1 VLRWN
6 DVVYLRPAEIARD
19 VLAQLPPT
27 STPDQ
32 EAAIAHIKEQLAP
45 LEEVKEAVDTAA
57 RRRVTALQWVGLAVL
72 LAQWSLFFRLTF
84 WELSWDVMEPVSYFA
99 GGSVVIGA
107 YIYFM
112 MTQRDMSYE
121 TMMQRMESKYKQ
133 EGYTGRNFD
142 IHQYNKLTSSVRKL
156 EAMARKAPK

>member
-1 VLRWN
+1 MAWLCPGGGGGVQKCE
-6 DVVYLRPAEIARD
+6 PPPH
-19 VLAQLPPT
+19 LP
-27 STPDQ
+27 
-32 EAAIAHIKEQLAP
+32 
-45 LEEVKEAVDTAA
+45 
-57 RRRVTALQWVGLAVL
+57 R
-72 LAQWSLFFRLTF
+72 
-84 WELSWDVMEPVSYFA
+84 
-99 GGSVVIGA
+99 A